1 LNILEGLTMNKETL
15 MQMGLT
21 EEQANKVMEGLNG
34 SFVTKTRF
42 NEVNTELQQAKA
54 TIKERDG
61 QLETLSKSGGD
72 VEAMR
77 SQIAELQ
84 AANTQ
89 KDADHAAEIKKLKLD
104 GAVDKALQDA
114 KAINPATVK
123 PLLAAFLEKAI
134 LAEDGTVYGLADE
147 IGKLAKGEGTSF
159 LFQASNAASTPTVAG
174 ASPAGSVTA
183 TPDPKV
189 GGYEARLAD
198 ARKTGNAAL
207 AVAIKREAA
216 ADGVN
221 LF

>member
-1 LNILEGLTMNKETL
+1 MNKESL

-54 TIKERDG
+54 TIKDRDS
-61 QLETLSKSGGD
+61 QLETLKKSTGD
-72 VEAMR
+72 VEALKN
-77 SQIAELQ
+77 QITELQ
-84 AANTQ
+84 TANTQ
-89 KDADHAAEIKKLKLD
+89 KDADHAAEIKKIKID

-123 PLLAAFLEKAI
+123 PLLAAFLEKAN
-134 LAEDGTVYGLADE
+134 LAEDGTIYGLAEE
-147 IGKLAKGEGTSF
+147 IGKLSKAEGTSF
-159 LFQASNAASTPTVAG
+159 LFRADNTPTTPAVAG
-174 ASPAGSVTA
+174 ASPAGSVT
-183 TPDPKV
+183 TNPDPKV
-189 GGYEARLAD
+189 SGYETRLAD
-198 ARKTGNAAL
+198 ARKAGNAAL